1 MFNKKNKIEKI
12 TLYMGLNDK
21 DTKVQKFTKIE
32 SFKLIQNILRIK
44 GIDATISESTGLYH
58 HDDGTLVIEES
69 LRIEILFFES
79 KKENKTRILD
89 LIQTLKVAFNQ
100 ESVAMQ
106 VEKINS
112 QLVWGGVNVKK
123 IFEKYGKE
131 SESTIDGLRI

>member
-112 QLVWGGVNVKK
+112 QLV
-123 IFEKYGKE
+123 
-131 SESTIDGLRI
+131 

>member
-1 MFNKKNKIEKI
+1 MFNKNKIEKV
-12 TLYMGLNDK
+12 TLYLGLNDK
-21 DTKVQKFTKIE
+21 DTKKQKFTKIE
-32 SFKLIQNILRIK
+32 SYKLLESILKIK

-106 VEKINS
+106 IENINS
-112 QLVWGGVNVKK
+112 QLV
-123 IFEKYGKE
+123 
-131 SESTIDGLRI
+131 

>member
-1 MFNKKNKIEKI
+1 MFNKNKIEKV
-12 TLYMGLNDK
+12 TLYLGLNDK
-21 DTKVQKFTKIE
+21 DTKQQKFTKVE
-32 SFKLIQNILRIK
+32 SYKLLESILKIK

-58 HDDGTLVIEES
+58 HEDSTLVIEES

-112 QLVWGGVNVKK
+112 QL
-123 IFEKYGKE
+123 I
-131 SESTIDGLRI
+131 